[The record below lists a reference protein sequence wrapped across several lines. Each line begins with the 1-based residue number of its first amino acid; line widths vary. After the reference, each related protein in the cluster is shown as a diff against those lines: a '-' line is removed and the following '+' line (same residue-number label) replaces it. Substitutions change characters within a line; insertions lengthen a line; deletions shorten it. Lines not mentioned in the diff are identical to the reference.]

1 VSFMTQLLKGKKIL
15 VTGGAGFIG
24 FHLTKKLLDS
34 GANVTIY
41 DNLSSG
47 KIENVKDNPKAKFV
61 EGDILDLEQ
70 LLSLEKFDLIYH
82 LAAQVVVPYSMENP
96 LIDFETNARGTLN
109 VLEKARKDK
118 SRLIFASSAAVYGN
132 PTKFPTSEEYGF
144 HPFSCYGLS
153 KVVGEEYCQ
162 IYILQYKID
171 ITVVRFSNVY
181 GSRCHG
187 VINDFLD
194 KLQKNPEKLEIIGTG
209 QQARDFVH
217 VSDIAEALVLTT
229 DKNAI
234 GKTFN
239 LGFGETTKVIDLAKM
254 ILKILKLKDKTKV
267 TTTNVSWQGDIDTIW
282 FDISKAKKELGW
294 NPKIRLEDHLRTLI
308 TERKML

>member
-1 VSFMTQLLKGKKIL
+1 MTQLKGKKIL

-24 FHLTKKLLDS
+24 FHLTKKLTEL

-47 KIENVKDNPKAKFV
+47 KLENVKDNPKAEFTK
-61 EGDILDLEQ
+61 GDILDLKK
-70 LLSLEKFDLIYH
+70 LLALPKFDVIYH

-96 LIDFETNARGTLN
+96 TEDFETNARGTVN

-118 SRLIFASSAAVYGN
+118 ARLLFASSAAVYGN

-153 KVVGEEYCQ
+153 KVVGEQYAQ
-162 IYILQYKID
+162 IYTLQYGLE
-171 ITVVRFSNVY
+171 ITILRFANVY

-194 KLQKNPEKLEIIGTG
+194 KLQKNPDKLEIIGTG

-217 VSDIAEALVLTT
+217 VSDITEALVLAAGT
-229 DKNAI
+229 NAV

-239 LGFGETTKVIDLAKM
+239 LGFGETTKIIDLAKM
-254 ILKILKLKDKTKV
+254 MLTILKLTNKTKV
-267 TTTNVSWQGDIDTIW
+267 TTTNVSWQGDVTTIW
-282 FDISKAKKELGW
+282 FDITKAKKELNW
-294 NPKIRLEDHLRTLI
+294 TPKVRLEDHLRTLI
-308 TERKML
+308 AERKML